1 MKVSHISSLS
11 LSMSQRTNLARL
23 QDDLPRLQTEMVT
36 GKLADA
42 GLTLGAESRKLAA
55 FKNDISHIER
65 LIDTN
70 AQVGTRLEMSQE
82 SMGRLN
88 SLASELM
95 NSVAIVMGQ
104 EGQDFAAK
112 LTSDNVIAEMT
123 SILNTQVNGAF
134 LFGGVNA
141 DNKPMADYLGGPME
155 AAFDAAFVGYFGFAK
170 TDPAASAITRADIDT
185 FLATEIEPMF
195 MGADWTANLSSAT
208 DETQTARISPEV
220 TASSSISANEDA
232 FRRLMMA
239 AVVGAEFF
247 ESNLGGDARQG
258 VSEFVIAQ
266 AGASAG
272 LLTKLQGETGL
283 VEERVRRANDQLDVQ
298 LTLLEAFAAE
308 MEAVDSY
315 EISNELSTLLTQIEV
330 SYSITAR
337 IQQLF
342 HNETTYSV
350 Q

>member
-1 MKVSHISSLS
+1 MKASHISSLS
-11 LSMSQRTNLARL
+11 VSLALRTSLARL
-23 QDDLPRLQTEMVT
+23 QNDLPRLQTEVVT
-36 GKLADA
+36 GKHSDTGLA
-42 GLTLGAESRKLAA
+42 LGAESRKLAA

-70 AQVGTRLEMSQE
+70 AQVGTRLAMSQE

-88 SLASELM
+88 DLASELM

-112 LTSDNVIAEMT
+112 LTSDSVMEEMT
-123 SILNTQVNGAF
+123 SILNTQVNGVF

-141 DNKPMADYLGGPME
+141 SDKPIADYPGGPMD
-155 AAFDAAFVGYFGFAK
+155 AAFDAAFVGYFGF
-170 TDPAASAITRADIDT
+170 TQNDPAAAAISKTDIET
-185 FLATEIEPMF
+185 FLSTTIEPMF
-195 MGADWTANLSSAT
+195 MGADWGLNLSSAT

-220 TASSSISANEDA
+220 STSASVSANEDA

-247 ESNLGGDARQG
+247 ESGLGGEAMQG
-258 VSEFVIAQ
+258 ASEFVIAQ

-272 LLTKLQGETGL
+272 ALTELQGEVGL
-283 VEERVRRANDQLDVQ
+283 VEERVRRANDRLEVQ
-298 LTLLEAFAAE
+298 MTLLETFAAE
-308 MEAVDSY
+308 MESVDSF
-315 EISNELSTLLTQIEV
+315 EASIELNTLLTQIET

-337 IQQLF
+337 IQQLSIM
-342 HNETTYSV
+342 NYV
-350 Q
+350 